1 MIRRHIEPVSLYG
14 CKLMGFT
21 NIKNARHRFSLF
33 SFLTIA
39 ENLTSLFANIA
50 CFSELK
56 KTTRSRS
63 WSWQSILRY
72 TIICY
77 KCKNSQDA
85 VSARSVPCSSP
96 RITRFCHPPR
106 VGILLWGSARIT
118 IYVHKISLAAML
130 VVLRK
135 FRARY
140 YFRVSAE
147 LSSSEKNLGIRYIWF
162 HGGFLSLVWVTS
174 DIA

>member
-39 ENLTSLFANIA
+39 ENLTSLFANVA

-106 VGILLWGSARIT
+106 VGILLWGSLLHERG
-118 IYVHKISLAAML
+118 
-130 VVLRK
+130 LRYM
-135 FRARY
+135 FTRY
-140 YFRVSAE
+140 HSQQCWLCCASSALDIILGYLQNCLHQKKTLE
-147 LSSSEKNLGIRYIWF
+147 FDIFGFMGVFFLSSR
-162 HGGFLSLVWVTS
+162 
-174 DIA
+174 